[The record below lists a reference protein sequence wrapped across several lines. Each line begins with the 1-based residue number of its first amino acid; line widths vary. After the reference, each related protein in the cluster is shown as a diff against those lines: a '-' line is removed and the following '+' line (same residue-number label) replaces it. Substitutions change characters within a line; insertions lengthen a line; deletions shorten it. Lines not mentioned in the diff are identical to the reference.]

1 MNTAVLKTHQVV
13 APAVEMAV
21 GFPATRQGKQE
32 ELGLSFLYKQRAKTL
47 MITVITLFVLSD

>member
-1 MNTAVLKTHQVV
+1 MVVTHQVV

-32 ELGLSFLYKQRAKTL
+32 ELGLTFLYKQRAKHL
-47 MITVITLFVLSD
+47 